1 MALGKCINRKRLA
14 KFILGIF
21 VTPVA
26 LFLTFALIL
35 YLPPVQRIA
44 VDKAAGEL
52 AGALGVDVTVGRAR
66 LAFPLDLA
74 LGQVQAVKTNG
85 DTLADISSLR
95 LRVRLFP
102 LFSGRVVVD
111 GAGLYRARLDT
122 RDFISDFRLSG
133 NVGLF
138 EAKVDPLALADG
150 VVKVTSAKL
159 NDSKLSI
166 ALSDTAKE
174 EEKKESM
181 PWNISVECLKLRR
194 SSVALSMPGDSL
206 RVYADIES
214 GDANDGDF
222 NTGKELYKLGRLSIR
237 TGKIVYAQRTH
248 PHHKMLNAGNVPQ
261 VEWGKNGMW
270 PGFSIKKPL
279 ADGVDVDK
287 AAIEATRFSFDGK
300 QQNLSVCVGC
310 ISAKLH
316 DGIVVY
322 GKIPELSI
330 SQGRTYSIK
339 GLKLS
344 TPYSRIDC
352 DMTADSSAFSEQG
365 KGMAD
370 ARLKIKIGAEDVRQV
385 ARWLQLGP
393 IANSWPMAALSGT
406 MKVSGNARTLRI
418 DRAFVNWGGIARISA
433 KGIVNNLLS
442 DANRRAFVKFDVKA
456 ENASRI
462 QPLLPGI
469 DSRLLSNISGM
480 RMYGNA
486 AMHGSEKY
494 KASIS
499 AVMPGGGRLLAKG
512 DIDMRDLVYDLSAQS
527 VSFPIGKFIPGA
539 GLGVLN
545 ARFTAKGRGLD
556 PFKRNSH
563 YKVEASVSN
572 LVISGKPCG
581 NANLKADLK
590 EGNLMS
596 DFSLGGGAFDMSGKL
611 GASFGNDGV
620 EARLTASMP
629 SADLLKLGVAKDTLA
644 VGAELAV
651 TFNANSKFTAW
662 ASEGAVKNIR
672 FLTPTRGIP
681 AKDLT
686 FGISTSPDT
695 TFAHIGAGDLEL
707 RLASRGDLDQL
718 SSISSRLSRL
728 LDSQLKARTI
738 NLYALKR
745 ELPLLDL
752 HLSAGKDNPL
762 SKILK
767 FKGIEFERAKIDLGS
782 SPELGLNGTLAFSQ
796 MRSGGMLIDTV
807 GLALEQDSSALVLK
821 GLARNYNRKATAFEV
836 VADGNIAP
844 GGSFLRFAYYD
855 KDKRKGFDL
864 GLRASVVDSALRLS
878 LLPEHPVIAYRSF
891 TVNKANH
898 ITLHR
903 GGAVDANVDLL
914 ADDGTALRIYGE
926 PNDSVNDI
934 TLSAKDWNLSELSA
948 VVPALPQLDGMFTG
962 DIHLIDDHKEVSAAA
977 MVNIDGF
984 AFEGARLGNLGLET
998 VYMPKG
1004 GGQHFAN
1011 AILSVD
1017 GEEVMNLN
1025 GTYLSVGEKFEG
1037 MANLSNFP
1045 LELANGFMEGTDI
1058 ALRGKTNGTLTFEGT
1073 ASAPNVNG
1081 SLSFENSHIYSDVYG
1096 FDFTMDK
1103 EPVEFK
1109 NSKLQFDAFKL
1120 IPQSGANPMI
1130 LNGTVIFAS
1139 TENISLNLKMKANDF
1154 EFINSNKKAA
1164 SLIYGKVYANYNG
1177 SLTGTLDNMFIRGQL
1192 EVLDRTDMTY
1202 VLRDSPLSVDS
1213 RLNDL
1218 VQFVSF
1224 TDTTTVVPEKE
1235 IPVGGFDLSL
1245 GISVSDAAR
1254 FHCNLSE
1261 DGQNYID
1268 LEGGGDLMFRI
1279 TGQGDMRLT
1288 GRFTANSGEMKYSL
1302 PVIPLKTFNIVNGSY
1317 VDFTGDP
1324 MNPTLSI
1331 AAKERV
1337 KATVTEN
1344 DQPRSV
1350 AFDVGVAIT
1359 KPLNQMG
1366 LEFTIEAPEDLGVQ
1380 NELTAMT
1387 AAQRGKTAVA
1397 LLATGMYVTDNLMA
1411 SGTGFKASNALNAF
1425 LQSEIQNIA
1434 GNALKTIDLSVGMES
1449 GTSSIG
1455 TETTDYSFQ
1464 FAKRFWNN
1472 RISVIIGGKVS
1483 TGQDAQNS
1491 AESFIDNISVEY
1503 RLDRTASRYVKVF
1516 YDRSMQDPLE
1526 GQLTKT
1532 GAGIVL
1538 RRKTDRL
1545 GELFIFKKKKA
1556 Q

>member
-1 MALGKCINRKRLA
+1 MFWVFAS
-14 KFILGIF
+14 
-21 VTPVA
+21 PVA
-26 LFLTFALIL
+26 LFLTLALIL

-44 VDKAAGEL
+44 VDKAGEGL
-52 AGALGVDVTVGRAR
+52 ASALGLDVSVARVR

-74 LGQVQAVKTNG
+74 LGGVKALKENG
-85 DTLADISSLR
+85 DTVADVSSLR
-95 LRVRLFP
+95 LRVRLVP

-111 GAGLYRARLDT
+111 GAGIYRAKLDT
-122 RDFISDFRLSG
+122 RDFISDLRLSG
-133 NVGLF
+133 RVGLL
-138 EAKVDPLALADG
+138 EAKVDPLALAEG
-150 VVKVTSAKL
+150 MVKVPSVKL
-159 NDSKLSI
+159 HDSDI
-166 ALSDTAKE
+166 YVALSDTAKE
-174 EEKKESM
+174 EEKKESV
-181 PWNISVECLKLRR
+181 PWNMSVENLKVRR
-194 SSVALSMPGDSL
+194 SRVALSMPGDSM
-206 RVYADIES
+206 RVYAEIER
-214 GDANDGDF
+214 GDANGGHFD
-222 NTGKELYKLGRLSIR
+222 TGKELYTLKVLSLR
-237 TGKIVYAQRTH
+237 SGKIFYAQR
-248 PHHKMLNAGNVPQ
+248 PQSRRNLLSYGGVPR

-270 PGFSIKKPL
+270 PGFSIITPL
-279 ADGVDVDK
+279 VGGVDLDK
-287 AAIEATRFSFDGK
+287 AALDAERFRYDGK
-300 QQNLSVCVGC
+300 RQDMSVNVGR

-316 DGIVVY
+316 GAIEIN
-322 GKIPELSI
+322 GKVSKLSM
-330 SQGRTYSIK
+330 SQGRMYTVK
-339 GLKLS
+339 GLHL
-344 TPYSRIDC
+344 TTHNSRIDC
-352 DMTADSSAFSEQG
+352 DITADSSVFSG
-365 KGMAD
+365 KGEGIAD
-370 ARLKIKIGAEDVRQV
+370 VRMKMNVGAEDIRQV
-385 ARWLQLGP
+385 GRWLQFGD
-393 IANSWPMAALSGT
+393 IANRWPMATLSGS
-406 MKVSGNARTLRI
+406 MKISGNAKVMRI
-418 DRAFVNWGGIARISA
+418 DNAFVNWDGIARVSV
-433 KGIVNNLLS
+433 KGIINNMFS
-442 DANRRAFVKFDVKA
+442 DANRRVSVKFDAKA
-456 ENASRI
+456 
-462 QPLLPGI
+462 G
-469 DSRLLSNISGM
+469 DVSRLLPILPGVDRTMLVGVNGM
-480 RMYGNA
+480 RAYGDA
-486 AMHGSEKY
+486 TVHGSGKY
-494 KASIS
+494 KASFN
-499 AVMPGGGRLLAKG
+499 AVARGGGRISVKG
-512 DIDMRDLVYDLSAQS
+512 GIDMSRLVYNLSARS
-527 VSFPIGKFIPGA
+527 VSFPIGKFVPGA
-539 GLGVLN
+539 GLGALN
-545 ARFTAKGRGLD
+545 ARFTAKGLGFD

-563 YKVEASVSN
+563 ADVEASVSN
-572 LVISGKPCG
+572 LEVGGKPYG
-581 NANLKADLK
+581 NVDFKANLKGGELVS
-590 EGNLMS
+590 E
-596 DFSLGGGAFDMSGKL
+596 FSVGGGAFEASGKF
-611 GASFGNDGV
+611 GALFGKNGV
-620 EARLTASMP
+620 MANLTASMP

-644 VGAELAV
+644 VGAELAL
-651 TFNANSKFTAW
+651 TFNSNAKFSAW
-662 ASEGAVKNIR
+662 ASEGTVKNIR

-681 AKDLT
+681 AKDLA

-695 TFAHIGAGDLEL
+695 TFAHIGAGDLSL
-707 RLASRGDLDQL
+707 KLASRGGLDKL
-718 SSISSRLSRL
+718 SSAAARLSRL
-728 LDSQLKARTI
+728 VDKQLKARAV
-738 NLYALKR
+738 NLYALKS

-752 HLSAGKDNPL
+752 HLAAGKDNPM

-767 FKGIEFERAKIDLGS
+767 FKGIEFAHAKIDFGS
-782 SPELGLNGTLAFSQ
+782 SPERGLNGTFAFCQ

-821 GLARNYNRKATAFEV
+821 GLARNYKRKATAFEV

-844 GGSFLRFAYYD
+844 GSSFLRLAYYD
-855 KDKRKGFDL
+855 KDKRKGLDL
-864 GLRASVVDSALRLS
+864 GLRASVADSALKLS
-878 LLPEHPVIAYRSF
+878 LFPDHPVIAYRSF

-898 ITLHR
+898 ITLRR
-903 GGAVDANVDLL
+903 GGAVNANVDLL

-934 TLSAKDWNLSELSA
+934 TVSAKDWNLSELSA

-962 DIHLIDDHKEVSAAA
+962 DVHLIDDHKEISAAA
-977 MVNIDGF
+977 MVNIEDF
-984 AFEGARLGNLGLET
+984 AFEGAKLGNLGLET

-1004 GGQHFAN
+1004 NGEHYAN
-1011 AILSVD
+1011 AILNVGGD
-1017 GEEVMNLN
+1017 EVMNLD
-1025 GTYLSVGEKFEG
+1025 GTYFTAGEKFEG
-1037 MANLSNFP
+1037 TASLTNFP

-1058 ALRGKTNGTLTFEGT
+1058 ALKGKTNGNLTFTGT
-1073 ASAPNVNG
+1073 TSAPNVNG
-1081 SLSFENSHIYSDVYG
+1081 SLSFDDSHVYSDVYG
-1096 FDFTMDK
+1096 FDFTMDDK
-1103 EPVEFK
+1103 PVEFTD
-1109 NSKLQFDAFKL
+1109 SRLGFDGFRL
-1120 IPQSGANPMI
+1120 IPQSGANPMV
-1130 LNGTVIFAS
+1130 LNGMINFENL
-1139 TENISLNLKMKANDF
+1139 ENIALNLKMKANDF

-1177 SLTGTLDNMFIRGQL
+1177 TVTGTLDNIFVRGQL

-1213 RLNDL
+1213 RLSDL

-1224 TDTTTVVPEKE
+1224 TDTTTVVPEKDV
-1235 IPVGGFDLSL
+1235 PVGGFDLSL

-1261 DGQNYID
+1261 DGENYID
-1268 LEGGGDLMFRI
+1268 LEGGGELMFRI
-1279 TGQGDMRLT
+1279 TEQGDMRLT

-1302 PVIPLKTFNIVNGSY
+1302 PVIPLKTFNIVSGSY

-1324 MNPTLSI
+1324 MNPTLNIS
-1331 AAKERV
+1331 AKERV

-1387 AAQRGKTAVA
+1387 TAQRGKTAVA

-1516 YDRSMQDPLE
+1516 YDRSTQDPLE

-1545 GELFIFKKKKA
+1545 GELFIFKKKKT